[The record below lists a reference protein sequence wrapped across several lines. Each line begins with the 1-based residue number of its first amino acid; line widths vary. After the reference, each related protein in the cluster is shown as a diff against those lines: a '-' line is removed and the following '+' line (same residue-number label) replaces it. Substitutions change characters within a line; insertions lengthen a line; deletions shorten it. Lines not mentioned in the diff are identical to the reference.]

1 MERLQGNKR
10 RRRRWGSYCRSSVI
24 WRRRSRRTRVCPET
38 PPDWA
43 LCDPVS
49 PLLFLL
55 VAFSLFLRQQ
65 QPRDTGFE
73 NAPTSSSERSDI
85 ECSERGRE
93 GGREAE
99 EEERAR
105 EEEPAFSARPGSA
118 LGVRR
123 RQGHQRDA
131 PRPGARTPAAGGGA
145 ARRDSRLQR
154 PALGCYGAVAT
165 AGTREPGSQGL
176 GVRAGV
182 GDGPREARL
191 GAVGRTVFPA
201 ELRSRT
207 ESFCTQP
214 LQRVLP
220 SPVPVAHGEAPP
232 RGSPP
237 LNGEGPS
244 SPLPRR
250 PPQAR
255 EGTLVTS
262 PPSHLSLHRVF
273 SFTVY
278 LGPWRILR
286 MPLGAETSG

>member
-93 GGREAE
+93 GGRDGRREAE

-105 EEEPAFSARPGSA
+105 RRSRRSAPCR
-118 LGVRR
+118 
-123 RQGHQRDA
+123 
-131 PRPGARTPAAGGGA
+131 
-145 ARRDSRLQR
+145 
-154 PALGCYGAVAT
+154 
-165 AGTREPGSQGL
+165 
-176 GVRAGV
+176 
-182 GDGPREARL
+182 ARL
-191 GAVGRTVFPA
+191 GSRHPRPPGAA
-201 ELRSRT
+201 E
-207 ESFCTQP
+207 
-214 LQRVLP
+214 
-220 SPVPVAHGEAPP
+220 
-232 RGSPP
+232 
-237 LNGEGPS
+237 
-244 SPLPRR
+244 RR
-250 PPQAR
+250 PEAR
-255 EGTLVTS
+255 R
-262 PPSHLSLHRVF
+262 LHACRQHARRR
-273 SFTVY
+273 
-278 LGPWRILR
+278 GR
-286 MPLGAETSG
+286 G

>member
-1 MERLQGNKR
+1 MERLQDNKR

-93 GGREAE
+93 GGRGGGRRRR
-99 EEERAR
+99 RAR
-105 EEEPAFSARPGSA
+105 EREREGGGAALGARPGSA
-118 LGVRR
+118 RLAASAAVAARGSREAPRGPASARPHACRRGRGRAPGPKTAAPGAGLLWRRGYRPHPVAASLG
-123 RQGHQRDA
+123 QRGSACGAGIGDA
-131 PRPGARTPAAGGGA
+131 PVKARP
-145 ARRDSRLQR
+145 
-154 PALGCYGAVAT
+154 
-165 AGTREPGSQGL
+165 
-176 GVRAGV
+176 
-182 GDGPREARL
+182 
-191 GAVGRTVFPA
+191 GAVGRVVFLA
-201 ELRSRT
+201 ELRPRT
-207 ESFCTQP
+207 ESFCM
-214 LQRVLP
+214 QRILP
-220 SPVPVAHGEAPP
+220 SRVPVAHGEAPP

-237 LNGEGPS
+237 LSGEGPS

-250 PPQAR
+250 PPKPGR
-255 EGTLVTS
+255 E
-262 PPSHLSLHRVF
+262 PR
-273 SFTVY
+273 
-278 LGPWRILR
+278 
-286 MPLGAETSG
+286 

>member
-105 EEEPAFSARPGSA
+105 RRSRRSAPGPARLSASAAARGTRETPRGPAPARPPPGAGPRAGTRGCSARPW
-118 LGVRR
+118 
-123 RQGHQRDA
+123 D
-131 PRPGARTPAAGGGA
+131 
-145 ARRDSRLQR
+145 
-154 PALGCYGAVAT
+154 AT
-165 AGTREPGSQGL
+165 APWPPPAPGS
-176 GVRAGV
+176 
-182 GDGPREARL
+182 
-191 GAVGRTVFPA
+191 
-201 ELRSRT
+201 RSR
-207 ESFCTQP
+207 
-214 LQRVLP
+214 
-220 SPVPVAHGEAPP
+220 
-232 RGSPP
+232 RGWAC
-237 LNGEGPS
+237 GQG
-244 SPLPRR
+244 
-250 PPQAR
+250 
-255 EGTLVTS
+255 
-262 PPSHLSLHRVF
+262 
-273 SFTVY
+273 
-278 LGPWRILR
+278 
-286 MPLGAETSG
+286 SGMA